1 MAIYANM
8 FSKKYIPESNIE
20 EKILKE
26 NTIPLNINRGKE
38 VDDNIR
44 QIPPV
49 YPWMP
54 FTRGF
59 KNILD
64 VMGPLSNT

>member
-38 VDDNIR
+38 VDDFVL
-44 QIPPV
+44 P
-49 YPWMP
+49 
-54 FTRGF
+54 
-59 KNILD
+59 IL
-64 VMGPLSNT
+64 GRFHLFIHGCHLPEPSKTF